1 LEQRQLRLGYEE
13 RRLVLMQKYRGVAA
27 RGFTIVELMV
37 ALTIVGIVMTVG
49 TPLIATMIQNSKLSS
64 ATKSYAVGIQTA
76 RTEAIRMN
84 RPVDFV
90 LTDSS
95 VAAGVSGS
103 ANGKNWIVRWSD
115 SGTPT
120 LVEGKSIADGAGQQG
135 ANSVTIVGA
144 VTAPTGG
151 SFSGVLTFNGFG
163 AVNSGETV
171 ALDIRNPAGG
181 ACADANG
188 PMRCQRI
195 QVRPGG
201 QINVCDPKAAAGD
214 SRYCQP

>member
-1 LEQRQLRLGYEE
+1 
-13 RRLVLMQKYRGVAA
+13 VLKQKRVTIAA

-37 ALTIVGIVMTVG
+37 ALTIVGIVMMVG

-64 ATKSYAVGIQTA
+64 ATKSYLAGIQTA
-76 RTEAIRMN
+76 RAEAIRMN

-95 VAAGVSGS
+95 VAPGVSGS
-103 ANGKNWIVRWSD
+103 ANGKNWVVRWSNA
-115 SGTPT
+115 GTPT
-120 LVEGKSIADGAGQQG
+120 LVEGKAGANGTGQQG
-135 ANSVTIVGA
+135 ANSVTIFGA
-144 VTAPTGG
+144 VTAPTSG

-171 ALDIRNPAGG
+171 ALDVRNPAGG
-181 ACADANG
+181 ACAVADG

-201 QINVCDPKAAAGD
+201 QISVCDPKAVAGD
-214 SRYCQP
+214 SRFCQP

>member
-1 LEQRQLRLGYEE
+1 MLKAKSQ
-13 RRLVLMQKYRGVAA
+13 

-37 ALTIVGIVMTVG
+37 ALTIVGVMLAMG

-64 ATKSYAVGIQTA
+64 ATKSYLVGIQTA

-103 ANGKNWIVRWSD
+103 ANGKNWVVRWSS
-115 SGTPT
+115 SGTDT
-120 LVEGKSIADGAGQQG
+120 LVEGKAAANGTGQQG
-135 ANSVTIVGA
+135 AGSVTILGA
-144 VTAPTGG
+144 VTAPTAG

-163 AVNSGETV
+163 AVASGETV
-171 ALDIRNPAGG
+171 ALDVKNPAGG

-201 QINVCDPKAAAGD
+201 QIGVCDPKAASGD